1 MGEGRN
7 ERSQTASERR
17 ANDEPT
23 ASEKRAAVRLA
34 EMVVGQVGRCR
45 FGGGACGKGKAAE
58 LKRVFSK
65 MEQGSTFEVG
75 AGSSCI
81 DHSMTGGICFLLW
94 GEPGRLQ
101 VFGGLVFLG
110 WGLGVGVWVWGWG
123 LGVGVGGLGLGFG
136 FGVWGLGFGGLGFGV
151 WGLGVWVFR
160 VWGLGVWGFGG
171 LGVLGCC
178 FPKRRRCSL
187 TR

>member
-34 EMVVGQVGRCR
+34 EMAVGQVGPCR

-101 VFGGLVFLG
+101 R
-110 WGLGVGVWVWGWG
+110 
-123 LGVGVGGLGLGFG
+123 GVGGQGLELKLGIEDLAG
-136 FGVWGLGFGGLGFGV
+136 
-151 WGLGVWVFR
+151 
-160 VWGLGVWGFGG
+160 
-171 LGVLGCC
+171 
-178 FPKRRRCSL
+178 
-187 TR
+187 

>member
-7 ERSQTASERR
+7 ERSQTASEGR

-34 EMVVGQVGRCR
+34 EMAVGQVGPCR

-110 WGLGVGVWVWGWG
+110 WGWG
-123 LGVGVGGLGLGFG
+123 LGVGVGLGLGLGLGLGF
-136 FGVWGLGFGGLGFGV
+136 
-151 WGLGVWVFR
+151 
-160 VWGLGVWGFGG
+160 
-171 LGVLGCC
+171 
-178 FPKRRRCSL
+178 
-187 TR
+187 